1 MRAARTERLL
11 IGGTLGLVLSVIL
24 AEYYS
29 ESLRAQY
36 QSWSIW
42 RSVFGSDPNL
52 VTSILGKVSW
62 SIFFVLSWWMLWKL
76 DFFWAREVS
85 LPKDADEV
93 DAALRSFTAALEHAA
108 TDDTTNGTNLTNAT
122 TPKVA
127 EKSAHDSEHKAA
139 KKAKGPDPGLNES
152 AWQDLSGLGN
162 ATDATKCVAVCGQKT
177 SDDHW
182 CVTNC
187 GGTPPNCPAALCTC
201 AADAP
206 NCAELEAK
214 AAKKAEEEAKA
225 ARVRARIRVRVR
237 VRLTLD

>member
-1 MRAARTERLL
+1 MDA
-11 IGGTLGLVLSVIL
+11 VLKAVK
-24 AEYYS
+24 
-29 ESLRAQY
+29 
-36 QSWSIW
+36 
-42 RSVFGSDPNL
+42 DK
-52 VTSILGKVSW
+52 KVKA
-62 SIFFVLSWWMLWKL
+62 I
-76 DFFWAREVS
+76 DA

-108 TDDTTNGTNLTNAT
+108 TDDTTNDTNLTNVT

-127 EKSAHDSEHKAA
+127 EKSARDSEHKAA
-139 KKAKGPDPGLNES
+139 TKAKGPDPGLNES

-214 AAKKAEEEAKA
+214 AAKKAEAEAKA
-225 ARVRARIRVRVR
+225 AKKAARKAAKEAEEAEAAKKAEEAAEEAAEEGC
-237 VRLTLD
+237 